1 MARACPA
8 CSRPNSDTAE
18 RCLYCSRSLP
28 PKAEHQ
34 VPAPAAIAA
43 ERFLLILIPA
53 GEPGEEKLREFS
65 RIAALGLYEA
75 RLCLLA
81 KRPRLFRILPNEQRA
96 RELSASLGAA
106 RVPHYLASEQA
117 VLSMPVS
124 RARRIDLHERHLT
137 ISLAREQPLTLRHED
152 LLLVVRGEIRR
163 ERHHEK
169 RLGSA
174 RGVSHRLSSGERIHL
189 YEREAKVAVEI
200 EPEAFDWDVLGEE
213 RTTSALLNVER
224 FVSRIAAKAPFAA
237 VDRGFDDEPA
247 VLARALEEGD
257 PSHALIDVNRDS
269 VDGVLFDNEAQFRF
283 YARWRYRVER
293 FLSPRPGDSQVADGK
308 RLDCR

>member
-18 RCLYCSRSLP
+18 RCLYCSQSLP
-28 PKAEHQ
+28 QQAKHP
-34 VPAPAAIAA
+34 VAPAATAA
-43 ERFLLILIPA
+43 ERYLLVLIPA

-75 RLCLLA
+75 RQCLLA
-81 KRPRLFRILPNEQRA
+81 KRPRLFRILPNELRA
-96 RELSASLGAA
+96 QELSASLGAA
-106 RVPHYLASEQA
+106 RVPHYLVSEQA

-124 RARRIDLHERHLT
+124 RARRVDFLDRHLT
-137 ISLAREQPLTLRHED
+137 ISFAREPPLTLGHED

-189 YEREAKVAVEI
+189 YEKEAKVAVEI
-200 EPEAFDWDVLGEE
+200 EPEAFDWDVLGME

-224 FVSRIAAKAPFAA
+224 LMSRIAVKAPFAC
-237 VDRGFDDEPA
+237 VDRGFDDEPV
-247 VLARALEEGD
+247 VLARADEERD
-257 PSHALIDVNRDS
+257 PTHALAE
-269 VDGVLFDNEAQFRF
+269 VDRRSSNGVLFDNEAQFRF

-293 FLSPRPGDSQVADGK
+293 FLSPRPGDSQATDGR
-308 RLDCR
+308 RLDSR